1 MERFWYFGFVI
12 LQLPI
17 AQKIW
22 VWTSQTKVN
31 VIWKLLI
38 QMRSE
43 KALSL
48 IKVGSSHLTM
58 IDTPTLYWWTLL
70 KLDYPFLLISSS
82 RTWIFPVMNSYF
94 LPSVW
99 SLQPLANF
107 FKTFHLFLIFRMSCY
122 LSILSTFFQ
131 FEFC

>member
-17 AQKIW
+17 AQKIL
-22 VWTSQTKVN
+22 VWTNQTKVN

-43 KALSL
+43 KAPSL

-82 RTWIFPVMNSYF
+82 RTWIFPVTNSYF

-107 FKTFHLFLIFRMSCY
+107 FKTFHLFLIFRISCY